1 MSSLLTV
8 DDYNSV
14 NLNHINEYY
23 EIDTKKISEQEFSNV
38 LYDFCIVSHTFNGS
52 EHTFTFGVHNKLWQG
67 KCCFRK
73 SDGSLIHR
81 TSTNNNYNNGVI
93 TLITEE
99 PSVKLYLYLCSFA
112 TSFSYSMAD
121 LVTLDDY
128 STIIFTKA
136 DEGKAVT
143 IYDKYL
149 SDNTTHIA
157 GSVTLNSGVNYI
169 AGTIKE
175 YILCLLKKT
184 DLIYNLDNGVTVGI
198 VNHVRLNVDEDYL
211 PNGDL
216 VGEELLDIIVK
227 YNDIEI
233 PVYYDDNIGDYCF
246 DLDLTEKLDSKPIIL
261 TVQVNENEVV
271 NSSITEV
278 SLTCN
283 YPTANSFSELQSQIV
298 AGAEIIQLTDT
309 IFFENRLI
317 IPHDIYIIGND
328 NTIELGKYHVIIS
341 DNVNV
346 KFEGGKFLNGESC
359 FIQKPDSILTLTG
372 CNFVNAKITNNYKG
386 SVVSSNNTSSITNIT
401 NCSFHNCHHTI
412 YTGSELSVTNCKALY
427 DDWNDSLDTD
437 YSAFI
442 NAFDGIIT
450 VTGSICDIDYADKII
465 DNEEINYALS
475 LIGLSN
481 ECTFNNVAAN
491 QLSDNDVLP
500 FFGNFYNNRAHVFV
514 PFYHDTVED
523 VVVASPIL
531 GKEDQSVCHRILGTD
546 WVYKNNTQIT
556 RVDGANTIRKINWE
570 DM

>member
-8 DDYNSV
+8 EDYNSV
-14 NLNHINEYY
+14 NTNYIHEYY
-23 EIDTKKISEQEFSNV
+23 VLDTSNVSLQSFENIIYDFTFVSYTEGSLNSYVFDIHNSLWTKKFYCLDNEGNYIKESEIGYQYNDGKLLITVGSGTVDSGIKLVLLLSNYIPKSEIVEYLDVKLLSEPVVYCTQKQIDT
-38 LYDFCIVSHTFNGS
+38 DGS
-52 EHTFTFGVHNKLWQG
+52 EYTSLYLPTNEEEDIPFVYKKGVIDDLVVCSVIKTDLEFDLSETSVTVGYVNKIKLNVNEDYLD
-67 KCCFRK
+67 
-73 SDGSLIHR
+73 SNLDIII
-81 TSTNNNYNNGVI
+81 NYNNQNI
-93 TLITEE
+93 SAE
-99 PSVKLYLYLCSFA
+99 
-112 TSFSYSMAD
+112 
-121 LVTLDDY
+121 
-128 STIIFTKA
+128 
-136 DEGKAVT
+136 
-143 IYDKYL
+143 YD
-149 SDNTTHIA
+149 A
-157 GSVTLNSGVNYI
+157 GLN
-169 AGTIKE
+169 
-175 YILCLLKKT
+175 
-184 DLIYNLDNGVTVGI
+184 
-198 VNHVRLNVDEDYL
+198 
-211 PNGDL
+211 
-216 VGEELLDIIVK
+216 
-227 YNDIEI
+227 
-233 PVYYDDNIGDYCF
+233 DYCF
-246 DLDLTEKLDSKPIIL
+246 DLDLTEKLDSKPIRL

-283 YPTANSFSELQSQIV
+283 YPTANSFTELQSQIV

-317 IPHDIYIIGND
+317 IPHDIYIIGNE
-328 NTIELGKYHVIIS
+328 NAIELGKYHVIIS

-346 KFEGGKFLNGESC
+346 KFEGGKFFNGEPC

-412 YTGSELSVTNCKALY
+412 YTGSELSVTNCKSLY